1 MKLNKW
7 LNIFMVSC
15 SLLIGITACDDDDD
29 NSKEFSLSAPVLT
42 EITAPTAIAT
52 SDVIANQND
61 LDEGNIRVM
70 AYGFCYSTSEHPSI
84 YSATVK
90 TLPENRKVQ
99 ATLTDLADNTVY
111 YVRAFATL
119 YPEGVVYSPEVEM
132 TVGVIETPAEEPSVD
147 ETPVE

>member
-7 LNIFMVSC
+7 LSILMMSC
-15 SLLIGITACDDDDD
+15 SLLIGFTACDDDDD
-29 NSKEFSLSAPVLT
+29 CDGLALSAPVLT

-52 SDVIANQND
+52 SDVIVKQKD

-70 AYGFCYSTSEHPSI
+70 AYGFCYSTSKNPTT

-90 TLPENRKVQ
+90 TLPENGKME
-99 ATLTDLADNTVY
+99 ATLTELNDNTVY

-119 YPEGVVYSPEVEM
+119 YPNGIIYSPEVEM
-132 TVGVIETPAEEPSVD
+132 TVGVIETPTE
-147 ETPVE
+147 